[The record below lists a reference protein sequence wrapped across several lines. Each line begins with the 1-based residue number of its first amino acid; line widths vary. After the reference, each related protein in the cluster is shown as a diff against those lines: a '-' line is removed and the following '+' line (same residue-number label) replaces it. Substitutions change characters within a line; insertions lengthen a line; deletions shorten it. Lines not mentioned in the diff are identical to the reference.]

1 LTLHGPGGAG
11 KTRLALELAGR
22 LAPARE
28 HLFADLGAL
37 ERAAPVWPS
46 LVPLVEARE
55 EPGMGTPDAVWTL
68 SRAGRESLLR
78 DSKGMRYLAA
88 LIAAGGR
95 DVHVLELAG
104 AGVEEPGA
112 ELLDDEARSAYRR
125 RLAELEEEVDEAE
138 RFADPERLARLREER
153 EALMGEL
160 ARRRGGP
167 GRTVPAQ
174 SVVGRARSQGRDQPD
189 PGRAGAHRA
198 RGPGARRAP
207 APQRQHGR
215 RVLLPAGARIAL
227 VAPRRVATL
236 RRS

>member
-1 LTLHGPGGAG
+1 MTLHGPGGAG

-78 DSKGMRYLAA
+78 DSKGMRYPAA

-160 ARRRGGP
+160 AAAVGLGGRSRRSPSSGE
-167 GRTVPAQ
+167 
-174 SVVGRARSQGRDQPD
+174 RARKAVTNRIRDALARIERED
-189 PGRAGAHRA
+189 PELGAH
-198 RGPGARRAP
+198 
-207 APQRQHGR
+207 
-215 RVLLPAGARIAL
+215 
-227 VAPRRVATL
+227 L
-236 RRS
+236 RRSVSMGAECSYRPEPGSPWSLRVA